1 MSLLSSHMVILTQQ
15 LKLTLYP
22 SNLNVYTYAVQSS
35 CELYTILQ
43 KIFACVLAHM
53 DLTDF
58 PHSLGLIQLQH
69 VFLKSVVVEVIE
81 IPEKIVD

>member
-1 MSLLSSHMVILTQQ
+1 MFIPMLFNPVVNY
-15 LKLTLYP
+15 TLY
-22 SNLNVYTYAVQSS
+22 
-35 CELYTILQ
+35 CK

-69 VFLKSVVVEVIE
+69 VFFKSVVVEVIE